1 MVTNL
6 IVCYFLSLHDDDDGA
21 AQVDVEECTKEPTAY
36 IHPKYPNVKFWD
48 LPGIGT
54 ENHPDLVTYRQ
65 KVQLDKYH
73 TYLIFA
79 SSRFTKND
87 IILAR
92 EIKKQGKSFFFIRTK
107 IDEDVR
113 AEKRKKSFNEYE
125 VLLKIRRNCKENLVD
140 EAGNPISGEND
151 IFLISNHDPE
161 KWDFSRLTEAIL
173 DALPRYKREA
183 LTMSLNALTSL
194 SKDILKR
201 KVQILYG
208 RMILVA
214 AASGGVAAIPVPG
227 LSIPVDAVLI
237 FNEISEYM
245 AQLGIPLEG
254 SKIFEAVS
262 FVTRKA
268 IVDMHLTFS
277 SKANVLS
284 LFAKEAAT
292 GVAAEEISRF
302 IPVVGQAIAATLSFG
317 CTIIFLR
324 SCLKK
329 IEKVALTVL
338 EEASQRSV
346 DNLDRE

>member
-1 MVTNL
+1 M
-6 IVCYFLSLHDDDDGA
+6 
-21 AQVDVEECTKEPTAY
+21 AQ
-36 IHPKYPNVKFWD
+36 
-48 LPGIGT
+48 
-54 ENHPDLVTYRQ
+54 
-65 KVQLDKYH
+65 
-73 TYLIFA
+73 
-79 SSRFTKND
+79 
-87 IILAR
+87 
-92 EIKKQGKSFFFIRTK
+92 EIKKQEKSFFFIRTK
-107 IDEDVR
+107 IDEAVR

-125 VLLKIRRNCKENLVD
+125 VLLKIRRNCTENLVD

-201 KVQILYG
+201 KVQIFYG

-227 LSIPVDAVLI
+227 LSIAVDAALI
-237 FNEISEYM
+237 FSEIREYI

-262 FVTRKA
+262 FVTQKA

-277 SKANVLS
+277 TKAGILS
-284 LFAKEAAT
+284 LFAREAAT
-292 GVAAEEISRF
+292 GVAAEEITRF
-302 IPVVGQAIAATLSFG
+302 IPVVGSVVASTLSFG
-317 CTIIFLR
+317 CTILFLR

-329 IEKVALTVL
+329 IEKVALVVL
-338 EEASQRSV
+338 EEANQRSV
-346 DNLDRE
+346 DNLDHE

>member
-1 MVTNL
+1 MAL
-6 IVCYFLSLHDDDDGA
+6 
-21 AQVDVEECTKEPTAY
+21 
-36 IHPKYPNVKFWD
+36 
-48 LPGIGT
+48 
-54 ENHPDLVTYRQ
+54 
-65 KVQLDKYH
+65 
-73 TYLIFA
+73 
-79 SSRFTKND
+79 
-87 IILAR
+87 

-107 IDEDVR
+107 IDEAVR
-113 AEKRKKSFNEYE
+113 AEKRKKSFNENE

-140 EAGNPISGEND
+140 EAGNPISSEND

-227 LSIPVDAVLI
+227 LSIAVDAVLI
-237 FNEISEYM
+237 FNEISEYI

-254 SKIFEAVS
+254 SKIFKAVN
-262 FVTRKA
+262 FVTQKA
-268 IVDMHLTFS
+268 IADMYLMFS
-277 SKANVLS
+277 SKANILS
-284 LFAKEAAT
+284 LLIKE
-292 GVAAEEISRF
+292 VAAGLAAEGASRL
-302 IPVVGQAIAATLSFG
+302 IPIVGPVVAGTLSFT
-317 CTIIFLR
+317 CTFLFLR

-329 IEKVALTVL
+329 IEKVALAVL
-338 EEASQRSV
+338 EEANQRSV
-346 DNLDRE
+346 DNLDYE

>member
-1 MVTNL
+1 
-6 IVCYFLSLHDDDDGA
+6 
-21 AQVDVEECTKEPTAY
+21 
-36 IHPKYPNVKFWD
+36 
-48 LPGIGT
+48 
-54 ENHPDLVTYRQ
+54 
-65 KVQLDKYH
+65 
-73 TYLIFA
+73 
-79 SSRFTKND
+79 
-87 IILAR
+87 
-92 EIKKQGKSFFFIRTK
+92 
-107 IDEDVR
+107 
-113 AEKRKKSFNEYE
+113 
-125 VLLKIRRNCKENLVD
+125 
-140 EAGNPISGEND
+140 
-151 IFLISNHDPE
+151 
-161 KWDFSRLTEAIL
+161 
-173 DALPRYKREA
+173 
-183 LTMSLNALTSL
+183 MSLNALTSL